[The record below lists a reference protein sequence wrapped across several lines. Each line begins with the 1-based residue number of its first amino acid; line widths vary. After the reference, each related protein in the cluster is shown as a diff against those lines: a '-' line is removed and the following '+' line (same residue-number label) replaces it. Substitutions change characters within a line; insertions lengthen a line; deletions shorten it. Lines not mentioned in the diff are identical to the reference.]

1 MGAAEK
7 RYPRIRGRSLVYCK
21 NQRGTFVAR
30 GSRVIKAYAND
41 IPHVT
46 VRPHVTKETTSDIHV
61 AHVGETNGVFNYRDA
76 FAGIG
81 NTLSKYK
88 YEEVKW
94 YCNVKQAFQYEDA
107 EIKDLFKRS
116 GWKQ

>member
-1 MGAAEK
+1 M
-7 RYPRIRGRSLVYCK
+7 
-21 NQRGTFVAR
+21 
-30 GSRVIKAYAND
+30 
-41 IPHVT
+41 
-46 VRPHVTKETTSDIHV
+46 RPHVTKETTSDIHV
-61 AHVGETNGVFNYRDA
+61 AHVGGTNGVFNYRDA

-81 NTLSKYK
+81 NTLGKYK